1 MASYVISTSKAFDK
15 AYAKL
20 QNKDKNLTD
29 IVINKLANNEPL
41 GAKYKDH
48 ALKGKMADFRDC
60 HIKPDLV
67 LIYTKDKD
75 LLILTAVRIGTHS
88 ELFK

>member
-1 MASYVISTSKAFDK
+1 MASYVITTSKAFDK

-20 QNKDKNLTD
+20 QDKDKDFTD
-29 IVINKLANNEPL
+29 IVINKLADDEPL
-41 GAKYKDH
+41 EAKHKDH